1 VNPAATS
8 RRATASATSDQRS
21 FEHWQARRRW
31 ARAGLVYTVMLG
43 FAIVFVGP
51 LLFAAVSSLRT
62 DPLAY
67 PPTVDIPQLQLR
79 NWSAA
84 ARLGQAGA
92 GDRWFGGFAPGA
104 TVPFEIAYFVPDGVE
119 ATEPEVVVPR
129 RRPGAGLGA
138 VFAIEYASDHAT
150 VSALQRQT
158 DVPMVVTTAAGD
170 ETGRRV
176 GYTFTITYD
185 GEGPVIDRLPLD
197 VTAASGMRYLE
208 STLTASR
215 LERRGRTASFDHVAP
230 GLIGYVLRNYVR
242 TFNEVRSPAT
252 RESLF
257 LAWTVNSFTFAFVRI
272 VVTLVIASMAGY
284 ALARL
289 RFRGREGIFLL
300 VLFAQMIPLQV
311 LFISNYLVLRD
322 GLITINGFAL
332 STLWGYP
339 GGMLNSLTGLVFV
352 TALNAGA
359 VFIMKQFFES
369 IPREVEEAA
378 MIDGASHW
386 RRYWSVVLPM
396 ARPALGALTI
406 LTFQGAWNDFFWP
419 FIVLTSPERIKTLPV
434 GLLSFRNTYGAVGD
448 WGLILAGAVMSAIP
462 VIILFVVFQR
472 YFLEGVSFGGGKE

>member
-1 VNPAATS
+1 VPDVRAAAS
-8 RRATASATSDQRS
+8 VGPDPRALDR
-21 FEHWQARRRW
+21 WQARRRW
-31 ARAGLVYTVMLG
+31 ARAGLVYAVMLG

-62 DPLAY
+62 DPLVY
-67 PPTVDIPQLQLR
+67 PPTAPLPQLELR

-84 ARLGQAGA
+84 ARLGEAGA

-104 TVPFEIAYFVPDGVE
+104 VVPFEVAYFVPDGVE
-119 ATEPEVVVPR
+119 AVEPEVVVPR

-138 VFAIEYASDHAT
+138 VLAIDYASDHA
-150 VSALQRQT
+150 VVGPLRRLP
-158 DVPMVVTTAAGD
+158 DVPMVVASDAG
-170 ETGRRV
+170 EVRGTRV
-176 GYTFTITYD
+176 AYAFDIAYE
-185 GEGPVIDRLPLD
+185 GEGPTIDRLPLD
-197 VTAASGMRYLE
+197 VTAATGMRYL
-208 STLTASR
+208 SSSLAASR

-230 GLIGYVLRNYVR
+230 GLVGYVFRNYVR
-242 TFNEVRSPAT
+242 TFNEVRSPST

-257 LAWTVNSFTFAFVRI
+257 LSWTLNSFAFAFVRI
-272 VVTLVIASMAGY
+272 AVTLVIASMAGY

-289 RFRGREGIFLL
+289 RFRGRSTIFLL

-322 GLITINGFAL
+322 GLLTIGGFTL
-332 STLWGYP
+332 SGLWGYP
-339 GGMLNSLTGLVFV
+339 NGMLNSLTGLVFV

-419 FIVLTSPERIKTLPV
+419 FIVLTSPEQIKTLPI

-448 WGLILAGAVMSAIP
+448 WGLILAGAVMSAVP
-462 VIILFVVFQR
+462 VIVLFVVFQR